1 MDANHEQIVV
11 DVGSLVEAVS
21 TDDGHAPL
29 YNIKSLC
36 MRCHENVNV
45 FLL

>member
-1 MDANHEQIVV
+1 MDVNHEQIVV
-11 DVGSLVEAVS
+11 DIGSVVEAVS
-21 TDDGHAPL
+21 ADDGHAPL
-29 YNIKSLC
+29 YSIESLC